1 MSRCNRMKKR
11 VQLHAKDVM
20 CYQENEEY
28 YLNRFPKRAKTEGMV
43 YYFQKIDGV
52 VVKTEITIEQWKEL
66 YLFNKRLYRSNLKH
80 YDDRYFS
87 RFPIYQDE
95 DGDEADPME
104 YQADTESFYAEA
116 NACERLDLQNVI
128 RYISKIS

>member
-1 MSRCNRMKKR
+1 MKKR

-20 CYQENEEY
+20 YYQENEEY
-28 YLNRFPKRAKTEGMV
+28 CLNRFPKKTKTEGMV

-52 VVKTEITIEQWKEL
+52 VVKTEITIEQRKEL

-80 YDDRYFS
+80 YDDRYFL

-95 DGDEADPME
+95 DGDEADPIE
-104 YQADTESFYAEA
+104 YQADTESFYAEWQKQRQL
-116 NACERLDLQNVI
+116 NIKNL
-128 RYISKIS
+128 KK

>member
-1 MSRCNRMKKR
+1 MKKR

-52 VVKTEITIEQWKEL
+52 IIKTEITIEQWKEL
-66 YLFNKRLYRSNLKH
+66 YLFNKRLYRAALLNFSTGINYHKNWNL
-80 YDDRYFS
+80 FEQ
-87 RFPIYQDE
+87 FI
-95 DGDEADPME
+95 
-104 YQADTESFYAEA
+104 
-116 NACERLDLQNVI
+116 DLCF
-128 RYISKIS
+128 

>member
-1 MSRCNRMKKR
+1 MKKR

-52 VVKTEITIEQWKEL
+52 IIKTEITIEQRKEL
-66 YLFNKRLYRSNLKH
+66 YLSEWRTARQVDQRRRNPWGGGR
-80 YDDRYFS
+80 
-87 RFPIYQDE
+87 
-95 DGDEADPME
+95 
-104 YQADTESFYAEA
+104 
-116 NACERLDLQNVI
+116 
-128 RYISKIS
+128 